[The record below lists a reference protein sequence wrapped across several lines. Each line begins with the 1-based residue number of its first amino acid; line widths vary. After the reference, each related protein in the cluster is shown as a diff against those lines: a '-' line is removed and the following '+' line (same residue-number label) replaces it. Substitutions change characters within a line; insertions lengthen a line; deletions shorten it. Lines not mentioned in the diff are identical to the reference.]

1 MSVSDPAT
9 APKTWRPPELRLHVA
24 DPYLQMT
31 FSVLA
36 TSDEGGVQGDRDRR
50 RRFRRIRGMIPKR
63 RAGCQCAAA
72 HGLFVVAGA
81 DREHLLQHVS
91 GRPIGHQGGQVSLK
105 LIQLRCRP
113 AMRRPV
119 DPNLDRTTRGAAK
132 SGKPH
137 RDLTEERGYRMI
149 PVVLHMTNTATAST
163 IRPPHRVG
171 SGLSGDDLPL
181 HPRKQ
186 KLRFGQA
193 QTQSGDI
200 AEIVGLIDLH
210 DVRALS
216 VAFSAGFRRP

>member
-1 MSVSDPAT
+1 MMP
-9 APKTWRPPELRLHVA
+9 
-24 DPYLQMT
+24 
-31 FSVLA
+31 
-36 TSDEGGVQGDRDRR
+36 
-50 RRFRRIRGMIPKR
+50 RIRGMIPKR
-63 RAGCQCAAA
+63 RAGCQGAAA

-149 PVVLHMTNTATAST
+149 PVVLHVTNTATAST

-186 KLRFGQA
+186 KLHFGQA

-216 VAFSAGFRRP
+216 VAFSAGFHQP